1 MANTAEIPKLE
12 ARGRPLTTR
21 LRARLDRGEE
31 LELTRRFQR
40 SGDPRAADL
49 LARAQQRDVLALAW
63 KYRHYGLPIEE
74 LVAEGNFGLVHA
86 LHRFEPERGVR
97 FVTYAAHWIR
107 ACIIDHIIRS
117 WSIVRGG
124 GGALRSKVFFK
135 LRRERRRTSALLG
148 EGPLADARLAERLGL
163 SPERLALMLQRV
175 EQRDVVLDSTHADGA
190 HTELA
195 SPVDQEQI
203 LAEKQRSLRLGA
215 AAHVALAAL
224 DERERFIAERRCM
237 ADPEDALSLA
247 EIGRYFGVSRERARQ
262 LEERAKRKLR
272 ALLVEETSE
281 AAQSVGT
288 RGEHP

>member
-1 MANTAEIPKLE
+1 MENTAEIPKLE
-12 ARGRPLTTR
+12 ALGRLSATHLSR
-21 LRARLDRGEE
+21 HEE
-31 LELTRRFQR
+31 LELAQRFRR

-63 KYRHYGLPIEE
+63 KYRHYGLPLEE
-74 LVAEGNFGLVHA
+74 LVAEGNFGVVQA

-107 ACIIDHIIRS
+107 ACIIDHVIRS

-135 LRRERRRTSALLG
+135 LRRERRRTTALFG
-148 EGPLADARLAERLGL
+148 DGPLADATLAERLGL
-163 SPERLALMLQRV
+163 SPERLAVMLQRV
-175 EQRDVVLDSTHADGA
+175 EQRDVTLEPSHAEGMHA
-190 HTELA
+190 GLA
-195 SPVDQEQI
+195 SPANQEQL

-215 AAHVALAAL
+215 AVHLALAAL
-224 DERERFIAERRCM
+224 DERERFIAEQRCM

-247 EIGRYFGVSRERARQ
+247 EIGRHFGVSRERARQ

-272 ALLVEETSE
+272 ALLAEELWEVERL
-281 AAQSVGT
+281 VC
-288 RGEHP
+288 

>member
-1 MANTAEIPKLE
+1 MENSAEIPKLE
-12 ARGRPLTTR
+12 AKPLG
-21 LRARLDRGEE
+21 ARLSRGEE
-31 LELTRRFQR
+31 LELALRFQR
-40 SGDPRAADL
+40 SGDRRAADL
-49 LARAQQRDVLALAW
+49 LARAQQRDVFALAW

-74 LVAEGNFGLVHA
+74 LVAEGNFGVVHA

-135 LRRERRRTSALLG
+135 LRRERRRASALLG
-148 EGPLADARLAERLGL
+148 EGPLADASLAERLGL

-175 EQRDVVLDSTHADGA
+175 EQRDVVLESTHADDA

-195 SPVDQEQI
+195 SPAEQEQV
-203 LAEKQRSLRLGA
+203 LLEKQRSLRLGA

-224 DERERFIAERRCM
+224 DERERFIAQQRCM

-272 ALLVEETSE
+272 ALLTRE
-281 AAQSVGT
+281 AWEAERLVST
-288 RGEHP
+288 RGEHA